1 MRAVVAGGLAFA
13 LGSGTACGRIAFEPL
28 AGRDVPDAAP
38 LDDSGDAA
46 GVSCNLAAPF
56 GAPML
61 ITELSDPTAF
71 DGTLRLLP
79 DELSGYFWSRSGR
92 PDNDIFLATRP
103 DRSTPFSVMPVTGI
117 NTTSN
122 ELDPTIS
129 SDGSVLVFRRSGPG
143 DDLYV
148 ATRIAPDEFTAPVA
162 IATINT
168 AEGENQGFMPI
179 GRDELYYQYVT
190 GTSADLY
197 VSIRTGTAFS
207 APTLISELAA
217 ADTEGDPV
225 VTPDGLTIYFR
236 SDRAAA
242 FGGFNVYTASRSTTA
257 EPFGAVSI
265 VPNVNTDA
273 DDGPSWI
280 SPDGCR
286 LYLSSDAAGTHDI
299 YVASR
304 PL

>member
-1 MRAVVAGGLAFA
+1 M
-13 LGSGTACGRIAFEPL
+13 
-28 AGRDVPDAAP
+28 
-38 LDDSGDAA
+38 
-46 GVSCNLAAPF
+46 
-56 GAPML
+56 
-61 ITELSDPTAF
+61 
-71 DGTLRLLP
+71 
-79 DELSGYFWSRSGR
+79 
-92 PDNDIFLATRP
+92 
-103 DRSTPFSVMPVTGI
+103 
-117 NTTSN
+117 
-122 ELDPTIS
+122 
-129 SDGSVLVFRRSGPG
+129 LVFRRSGPG

-168 AEGENQGFMPI
+168 VEGENQAFMPI
-179 GRDELYYQYVT
+179 GRDELYYQHVT
-190 GTSADLY
+190 GTSADIY
-197 VSIRTGTAFS
+197 VSTRTGTTFS
-207 APTLISELAA
+207 APALISELAA
-217 ADTEGDPV
+217 PDTEGDPV

-236 SDRAAA
+236 SDRPAA

-257 EPFGAVSI
+257 EPFGPVSI